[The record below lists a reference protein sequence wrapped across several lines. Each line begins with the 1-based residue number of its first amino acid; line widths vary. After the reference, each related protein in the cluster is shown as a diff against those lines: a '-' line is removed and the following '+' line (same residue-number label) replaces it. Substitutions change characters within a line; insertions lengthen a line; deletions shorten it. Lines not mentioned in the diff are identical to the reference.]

1 MARLFGTDGVRG
13 IANTELSPTLAL
25 KLGAASAYV
34 LRGRHSE
41 AKILMGRDPRISGD
55 ILESAMASG
64 ICSIGVDVYLTGVAP
79 TPAVAFMTQLMQA
92 DAGVVI
98 SASHNP
104 MRDNGIKFF
113 GADGYKLPDEIEDEI
128 EARMKNFKN
137 LARAEGAGVGRMF
150 RVHDMIDGYVSHL
163 ISSFPHKLGGIKLVL
178 DCANGAVC
186 EAGPK
191 IFSALGAD
199 VEVIHNKPDGI
210 NINDNCGSQHL
221 DDLRR
226 AVLSAGAQ
234 AGMAFDG
241 DGDRAILVDEKG
253 RAVDGDRVM
262 AICAIHLAREGRLP
276 HSAVVATVMSNM
288 GLEVALRREGI
299 SLVRTRV
306 GDRYVSDEM
315 RRTGIIVGGE
325 KSGHLIF
332 SRHST
337 TGDGLVTALQV
348 LNVMLLTGKPL
359 SELGAMVEEFPQTLV
374 NVPVKDKNGWENVP
388 EVGNVIKESEQRL
401 AGRGRVLVRASGTEN
416 LIRVMTEGPDLAELQ
431 EITGAI
437 CDVVKSKLG

>member
-315 RRTGIIVGGE
+315 RRTGIIV
-325 KSGHLIF
+325 
-332 SRHST
+332 
-337 TGDGLVTALQV
+337 
-348 LNVMLLTGKPL
+348 
-359 SELGAMVEEFPQTLV
+359 
-374 NVPVKDKNGWENVP
+374 
-388 EVGNVIKESEQRL
+388 
-401 AGRGRVLVRASGTEN
+401 
-416 LIRVMTEGPDLAELQ
+416 
-431 EITGAI
+431 
-437 CDVVKSKLG
+437 